1 MQWGV
6 PLGVPMDNPWAVP
19 TGVPTG
25 VPWTMQWTMPTGV
38 PWTMPTGMPWTMQ
51 WAVPTEIIQQVV
63 REYEGTNPISL
74 FDKYI
79 IADHMNQIFNAMR
92 KNDFC
97 DVQKN
102 LNKVAYDLTMLLPLE
117 KNNIEN
123 YKQNLESYIYILLDV
138 DIDTS
143 AEKEDVEFY
152 IKEII
157 SFIDK
162 ILVGF
167 AAVYEVRFQ

>member
-1 MQWGV
+1 MKWGV
-6 PLGVPMDNPWAVP
+6 PLGVPMDNPWSNP
-19 TGVPTG
+19 WGV
-25 VPWTMQWTMPTGV
+25 
-38 PWTMPTGMPWTMQ
+38 PWTMQ
-51 WAVPTEIIQQVV
+51 WAVPPEIIQQVV
-63 REYEGTNPISL
+63 REYECTNPISL

-97 DVQKN
+97 NVQEN
-102 LNKVAYDLTMLLPLE
+102 LNKLAYDLGMLLPLE
-117 KNNIEN
+117 KTKIEN
-123 YKQNLESYIYILLDV
+123 YKKNLESYIYTII

-143 AEKEDVEFY
+143 AEKEDINIY

-157 SFIDK
+157 SYIDK

-167 AAVYEVRFQ
+167 AAVYEVRFK

>member
-6 PLGVPMDNPWAVP
+6 PLGVPMDNPWSE
-19 TGVPTG
+19 
-25 VPWTMQWTMPTGV
+25 PWSE
-38 PWTMPTGMPWTMQ
+38 PWSNPWSEPWSNPCAAP
-51 WAVPTEIIQQVV
+51 WAVPPEIIQQVV
-63 REYEGTNPISL
+63 CKYEGTNPISL

-79 IADHMNQIFNAMR
+79 IADDMNQIFNAMR

-138 DIDTS
+138 NVDIDTS
-143 AEKEDVEFY
+143 AAAEKEDVEFY

-167 AAVYEVRFQ
+167 AAVYEVRFK

>member
-6 PLGVPMDNPWAVP
+6 PLGVPMDNPWSNPWSNPCAEPWEVP
-19 TGVPTG
+19 P
-25 VPWTMQWTMPTGV
+25 
-38 PWTMPTGMPWTMQ
+38 
-51 WAVPTEIIQQVV
+51 EIIQQVI

-79 IADHMNQIFNAMR
+79 IADDMNQIFNAMR

-138 DIDTS
+138 NVDVDTA
-143 AEKEDVEFY
+143 AEKVDVEFY

-167 AAVYEVRFQ
+167 AAVYEVRFK

>member
-1 MQWGV
+1 M
-6 PLGVPMDNPWAVP
+6 PLGVPMDNPWSNPLSNPWSNPWSVP
-19 TGVPTG
+19 P
-25 VPWTMQWTMPTGV
+25 
-38 PWTMPTGMPWTMQ
+38 
-51 WAVPTEIIQQVV
+51 EIIQQVV
-63 REYEGTNPISL
+63 REYEAKPVSL

-97 DVQKN
+97 NVQEN
-102 LNKVAYDLTMLLPLE
+102 LNKLAYDLGMLLPLE
-117 KNNIEN
+117 KTKIEN
-123 YKQNLESYIYILLDV
+123 YKKNLESYIYTII

-143 AEKEDVEFY
+143 AEKADINIY